1 MKKFLATVA
10 LILALLVTTACLAEG
25 IEFPLAESVTI
36 TAITHAPSF
45 APQDFSQRLIYKR
58 LEENTNV
65 VIDWTC
71 YVDDQ
76 FGETK
81 NLILSRKDLP
91 DMVFDAQM
99 GQYDVL
105 RYADDGT
112 IIAVDELIDNYM
124 PNLKKVLDDYP
135 EYRSLIT
142 APDGH
147 IYCFPWIEELGKG
160 KEAIQAIGGIPYIN
174 QAWLAELGLD
184 MPTTPDELTEVLRAF
199 KAAKPDCLP
208 LSFVMNGGNEDVC
221 ILLSAF
227 GFGDNPDHYVVTN
240 DKQVVYTLADEGI
253 IPGLEWLHQLYEE
266 GLIDPE
272 VFTHDFNTY
281 VSKAAGN
288 RYGVYTA
295 WDSNSAGTPT
305 DYVALPALKNA
316 NGEYNITRQN
326 AMGFDLGRAVIT
338 CTNKYPE
345 ITAAWIDQLYDPII
359 SVQANWGTYGDE
371 TQDNIFELLDDGT
384 LSHLPIPD
392 GVVPYELRMKTNLGG
407 PLAILDEYYGVYT
420 TKPADAAARLDD
432 MKNLYAPYMQ
442 MDYNFPPVFLD
453 SATTERIT
461 QIEADLK
468 PFAESQKAAWIMNG
482 NVAAEWDG
490 YISNLKAYGLDELL
504 GLKQAALDSY
514 FANME

>member
-1 MKKFLATVA
+1 MTSAPRPSLA
-10 LILALLVTTACLAEG
+10 
-25 IEFPLAESVTI
+25 
-36 TAITHAPSF
+36 
-45 APQDFSQRLIYKR
+45 
-58 LEENTNV
+58 
-65 VIDWTC
+65 
-71 YVDDQ
+71 
-76 FGETK
+76 
-81 NLILSRKDLP
+81 
-91 DMVFDAQM
+91 
-99 GQYDVL
+99 VL
-105 RYADDGT
+105 
-112 IIAVDELIDNYM
+112 
-124 PNLKKVLDDYP
+124 
-135 EYRSLIT
+135 
-142 APDGH
+142 
-147 IYCFPWIEELGKG
+147 
-160 KEAIQAIGGIPYIN
+160 
-174 QAWLAELGLD
+174 
-184 MPTTPDELTEVLRAF
+184 
-199 KAAKPDCLP
+199 
-208 LSFVMNGGNEDVC
+208 C

-227 GFGDNPDHYVVTN
+227 GFGDNPDHYVVNN

-482 NVAAEWDG
+482 NVTAEWDG

>member
-316 NGEYNITRQN
+316 ETPWASTLAAPSSPAPTSIPRSPRRGSTSCMIRSSPCRPTGAPTATRP
-326 AMGFDLGRAVIT
+326 RTTSSSCWTTVRCRT
-338 CTNKYPE
+338 CPSR
-345 ITAAWIDQLYDPII
+345 TASCPTSCA
-359 SVQANWGTYGDE
+359 
-371 TQDNIFELLDDGT
+371 
-384 LSHLPIPD
+384 
-392 GVVPYELRMKTNLGG
+392 
-407 PLAILDEYYGVYT
+407 
-420 TKPADAAARLDD
+420 
-432 MKNLYAPYMQ
+432 
-442 MDYNFPPVFLD
+442 
-453 SATTERIT
+453 
-461 QIEADLK
+461 
-468 PFAESQKAAWIMNG
+468 
-482 NVAAEWDG
+482 
-490 YISNLKAYGLDELL
+490 
-504 GLKQAALDSY
+504 
-514 FANME
+514 